1 MIGII
6 GAMESEVRLLV
17 ERLEEQKEQKLG
29 SFTFYTGKME
39 KQPVAVVQCGIGK
52 CAAAICTQLLID
64 RFGADTVI
72 NTGIAGGIRDG
83 LSVGD
88 LVIGTEA
95 VQHDFDVTALGYV
108 KGYMCTGEDG
118 QKPTVYAA
126 DASLCAFAQK
136 AAALRLGEEHVFL
149 GRIVSGDSFIAS
161 LAKKL
166 ELRESF
172 QAYAA
177 ELEGAAVAQ
186 AAALNGVR
194 FVILRVISDL
204 AQENA
209 GQLFEGFEEQTAR
222 MSSLITLD
230 MLRLM
235 GEDNNFIK

>member
-6 GAMESEVRLLV
+6 GAMESEVRLLL
-17 ERLEEQKEQKLG
+17 ERLEEQKEQEIG
-29 SFTFYTGKME
+29 SFVFYTGKME
-39 KQPVAVVQCGIGK
+39 GQSVAVVQCGIGK
-52 CAAAICTQLLID
+52 CAAAVCTQLLID
-64 RFGADTVI
+64 RFDVTAVI

-95 VQHDFDVTALGYV
+95 VQHDFDVTAFGYT
-108 KGYMCTGEDG
+108 KGYMCTGGDG
-118 QKPTVYAA
+118 QKPTVYEA
-126 DASLCAFAQK
+126 DASLCAYAEK
-136 AAALRLGEEHVFL
+136 SAVLRLGDGHVFL

-161 LAKKL
+161 VAKKL

-177 ELEGAAVAQ
+177 EMEGAAVAQ
-186 AAALNGVR
+186 AAALNGIK

-209 GQLFEGFEEQTAR
+209 GQLFDGFEEQTAR

-235 GEDNNFIK
+235 GEDGR